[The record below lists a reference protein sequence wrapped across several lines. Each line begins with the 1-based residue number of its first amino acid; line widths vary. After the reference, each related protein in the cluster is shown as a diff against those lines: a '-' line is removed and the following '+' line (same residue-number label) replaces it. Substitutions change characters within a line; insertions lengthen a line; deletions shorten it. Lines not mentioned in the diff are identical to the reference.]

1 MSSTLWFHVFFCA
14 MLIVAVCGSMIGTL
28 LELPEEYKDIP
39 GKETMDAI
47 KALSA
52 DELKL
57 LKEATEKC
65 GGQYKSDD
73 IAILEYLK
81 PKNKPLHDKI
91 DGMAQ
96 KVNDEIRQIKDP
108 EAYLF
113 VGEMRIQFG
122 QVNVKDHKAVVN
134 QLNAWKSRFA
144 LLTKE
149 GQNQIVQYFPGVAKT
164 LKPNTRVRV

>member
-1 MSSTLWFHVFFCA
+1 MSSTVWFNVFVCA
-14 MLIVAVCGSMIGTL
+14 TLIAAVHGSVIGTL
-28 LELPEEYKDIP
+28 LELPKEYKDIP

-57 LKEATEKC
+57 LKEAIEKC

-81 PKNKPLHDKI
+81 PKSKALHDKV

-96 KVNDEIRQIKDP
+96 KVNEQIKKISDA

-113 VGEMRIQFG
+113 IGELRTQFG
-122 QVNVKDHKAVVN
+122 QVNVKDYKAVVG
-134 QLNAWKSRFA
+134 QLTAWILRFHG
-144 LLTKE
+144 LKKE
-149 GQNQIVQYFPGVAKT
+149 GQDQIAQYFPGLAST
-164 LKPNTRVRV
+164 LQQSPPIRV